1 MGVSCKKERSKFIIA
16 LLLTFLALGRQAYS
30 QLSVLHSYTQFKNI
44 KVYNSSPD
52 TLKFP
57 FAGGLNSCQFN
68 TIDLNLDGLIDLLVF
83 DRHGNRLL
91 PFCANPALQG
101 SYLLIPELVEKLPVI
116 NQWVNFIDY
125 NNDGKV
131 DIFTYTTG
139 GIKVYKN
146 TSETELKFSQI
157 TFPYLL
163 SQQGNVL
170 TNILVTGVDYPA
182 IADLD
187 KDGDMD
193 ILTFWGLGSFV
204 EWHKNFSMEL
214 YNHSDSLVFS
224 RVTTCWG
231 EFAEGNE
238 DNLIK
243 LDTCVG
249 SKKSTITN
257 TEGDPKHTGST
268 MLIQDINSD
277 SLPDLILGD
286 VDFNTLTQLINGGSL
301 AEAKMIS
308 YNSDFPNA
316 NHPVELN
323 SFPLAKLVDVDGD
336 NVRDLL
342 VSPFE
347 PSLSKSENAK
357 SIWYYHNAGSEV
369 FPEFVFQKENFLQ
382 DEMLDFGSGAYP
394 VVCDYNLDGLQDIII
409 GNYGYFDSSY
419 YDITLGRKSYF
430 HSSLAL
436 LINTGD
442 LQQPEFTLIDYNIA
456 NLDTLSMLALTPAFA
471 DMDNDGDWDLVCG
484 NSKGQFVYC
493 ENIASNGENAHFE
506 LRDKEWFGLD
516 IGEYS
521 APAFFDFNNDG
532 LIDLISGNK
541 NGTLTYFQNQGNKQN
556 PDFSTPVSDFGKV
569 DVTDPQ
575 QSNNGYSI
583 PLFLKEKHGST
594 ILLVSS
600 EYGDVFVYD
609 NISSDITGEFQLKG
623 KLPLK
628 YEGIR
633 VGVGVGNFN
642 SDTLADIVIGNF
654 SGGLNILKGTQGQIF
669 GKPSH
674 IMEKIT
680 FLKIAPIPFDNV
692 LHIDCT
698 PGIMISDNVLIIR
711 SSDGKIIHIMK
722 NVEFPVNI
730 DFSNNKPGLYF
741 ISYSDGIRQET
752 LKAIKLN

>member
-1 MGVSCKKERSKFIIA
+1 MGVTCKKECFKVVIA
-16 LLLTFLALGRQAYS
+16 IFLAILTLGSHAYS

-44 KVYNSSPD
+44 KVYNLSSD
-52 TLKFP
+52 SLSFP

-68 TIDLNLDGLIDLLVF
+68 TIDLNLDGLKDLLVF

-101 SYLLIPELVEKLPVI
+101 SYIIMPELVEKLPVI

-125 NNDGKV
+125 DNNGKE

-146 TSETELKFSQI
+146 TSDAELKFSQV

-204 EWHKNFSMEL
+204 EWHKNLSIEL
-214 YNHSDSLVFS
+214 YNHADSLVFS

-231 EFAEGNE
+231 EFSEGNE

-249 SKKSTITN
+249 SRKSAITLAD
-257 TEGDPKHTGST
+257 GDPKHTGST
-268 MLIQDINSD
+268 MLIQDMNGD
-277 SLPDLILGD
+277 SLPDLVLGD
-286 VDFNTLTQLINGGSL
+286 VDFNTLTQLTNGGSL

-308 YNSDFPNA
+308 YNSDFPNI
-316 NHPVELN
+316 NHPIELN
-323 SFPLAKLVDVDGD
+323 SFPLAKLMDIDGD
-336 NVRDLL
+336 NVKDLV

-347 PSLSKSENAK
+347 PSLSKSENTK
-357 SIWYYHNAGSEV
+357 SIWYYHNIGTEAL
-369 FPEFVFQKENFLQ
+369 PEFVFQKDNFLQ

-394 VVCDYNLDGLQDIII
+394 VVYDYNSDGLQDIII

-419 YDITLGRKSYF
+419 YDITYGRKSYF

-442 LQQPEFTLIDYNIA
+442 VQLPEFKLIDVNIA
-456 NLDTLSMLALTPAFA
+456 NLDTLSMLALTPALA
-471 DMDNDGDWDLVCG
+471 DMDNDGDLDLVCG
-484 NSKGQFVYC
+484 NSNGQFVYC
-493 ENIASNGENAHFE
+493 ENVASRGESAHFV

-521 APAFFDFNNDG
+521 APAFIDFNNDG

-541 NGTLTYFQNQGNKQN
+541 NGTLTYYQNQGSKQN
-556 PDFSTPVSDFGKV
+556 PDFLTPFSEFGNV

-583 PLFLKEKHGST
+583 PLFLKEKDERI

-600 EYGDVFVYD
+600 EYGDVFIYD

-623 KLPLK
+623 KLPIK

-633 VGVGVGNFN
+633 VGVGVGNFD

-669 GKPSH
+669 GKPLTL
-674 IMEKIT
+674 KGKNT
-680 FLKIAPIPFDNV
+680 FLKIAPVPIGNI
-692 LHIDCT
+692 LHIDCA
-698 PGIMISDNVLIIR
+698 PGILSSDNVLVIR
-711 SSDGKIIHIMK
+711 SSDGKIIHCLK
-722 NVEFPVNI
+722 NIEFPVNI
-730 DFSNNKPGLYF
+730 DFSINTPGLYL

-752 LKAIKLN
+752 IKAIKSN